1 MFNRSCEITARI
13 ISGQLKETRTG
24 EIIYHAILT
33 DVAVSI
39 PSLEATVSI
48 PSLEATFYHYL
59 TCHTCFIRMPY
70 EQGYLGDNLH

>member
-1 MFNRSCEITARI
+1 MFNRSWEITTRI

-33 DVAVSI
+33 DVA
-39 PSLEATVSI
+39 VSI